1 LREHERFPSLG
12 GQRREEKLELDPIGK
27 VGLHVRAARQEGVDR
42 TPPLCAA
49 NCIGADPAG
58 DREQPDPYRAAPL
71 EARERSKRP
80 GVGLLH
86 EIVGFMSAPEVRTE
100 SEDVILGLAH
110 EFEKR
115 DAVPRGGRAHQIEL
129 VPHLPH
135 VRWELNDP
143 SGRLMSMECT
153 RIREAISASI
163 DGEDAGTART
173 EVDAHLRRCAA
184 CREFEAQALVQRGQ
198 VRFMRIDAP
207 AAATASIARAVDHR
221 QTQLFTMPVRIALV
235 GVAVAQLGLA
245 VPGLLYGSDEGAPI
259 HIAHEVGSWSLALAV
274 GFLFAAWRPL
284 RAVGMLP
291 FVGALAAGLL
301 FTAGLDLAHGKALA
315 LDESSHLLEL
325 VGTGLLWLLV
335 HPRARREL
343 VPV

>member
-1 LREHERFPSLG
+1 
-12 GQRREEKLELDPIGK
+12 
-27 VGLHVRAARQEGVDR
+27 LHKIVDVV
-42 TPPLCAA
+42 
-49 NCIGADPAG
+49 PAT
-58 DREQPDPYRAAPL
+58 
-71 EARERSKRP
+71 
-80 GVGLLH
+80 
-86 EIVGFMSAPEVRTE
+86 EIRTE
-100 SEDVILGLAH
+100 SPHVVLRVAYKFGE
-110 EFEKR
+110 R
-115 DAVPRGGRAHQIEL
+115 DPVTGDRGTHQIEL
-129 VPHLPH
+129 VPHRWH
-135 VRWELNDP
+135 VRRELNGP
-143 SGRLMSMECT
+143 SGRLMSMDCT

-163 DGEDAGTART
+163 DGEDAGVARA
-173 EVDAHLRRCAA
+173 EVDAHLRRCGA
-184 CREFEAQALVQRGQ
+184 CREFEAEASALRSQ

-207 AAATASIARAVDHR
+207 GAATASISRALDHR
-221 QTQLFTMPVRIALV
+221 QAQLLTMPVRIALV
-235 GVAVAQLGLA
+235 VVAVAQLGLA
-245 VPGLLYGSDEGAPI
+245 VPGLLYGTDEGAPI
-259 HIAHEVGSWSLALAV
+259 HVAHEAGSWSLALAV